1 MPFFDW
7 VSMLNQNLEK
17 IERFASKV
25 WRTQVNEDP
34 ICQLSFNEYDYLKVI
49 QASPEPIRLTD
60 LAIEMQVTKPSATT
74 MVQRL
79 ERKGLVERKASQE
92 DARSKLVVLTHKA
105 ELGLEEESKIYQVMA
120 QILESRLSEQESK
133 QLNQL
138 LDKALK

>member
-1 MPFFDW
+1 MSFFDW

-60 LAIEMQVTKPSATT
+60 LAVEMQVTKPSATT

-79 ERKGLVERKASQE
+79 ERKGLVERKASLE

-105 ELGLEEESKIYQVMA
+105 ELGLEEESKVYQVMA

>member
-1 MPFFDW
+1 
-7 VSMLNQNLEK
+7 MLNQNLEK

-79 ERKGLVERKASQE
+79 ERKGLVERKTSLE
-92 DARSKLVVLTHKA
+92 DARSKLVVLTNKA

-133 QLNQL
+133 QLNLL

>member
-1 MPFFDW
+1 
-7 VSMLNQNLEK
+7 MLNQNLEK
-17 IERFASKV
+17 IERFASKI

-49 QASPEPIRLTD
+49 QSSPEPIRLTD

-79 ERKGLVERKASQE
+79 ERKGLVERKASLE
-92 DARSKLVVLTHKA
+92 DARSKLVVLTNKA

-120 QILESRLSEQESK
+120 QILESRLSEQESQ
-133 QLNQL
+133 QLNL
-138 LDKALK
+138 LLNKALK

>member
-1 MPFFDW
+1 
-7 VSMLNQNLEK
+7 MLDQNLEK
-17 IERFASKV
+17 IERFASKI

-79 ERKGLVERKASQE
+79 ERKGLVERQASLE
-92 DARSKLVVLTHKA
+92 DARSKLVILTKKA
-105 ELGLEEESKIYQVMA
+105 EIGLEEESKIYQVMA
-120 QILESRLSEQESK
+120 QTLESRLSEKES
-133 QLNQL
+133 QLVNQL